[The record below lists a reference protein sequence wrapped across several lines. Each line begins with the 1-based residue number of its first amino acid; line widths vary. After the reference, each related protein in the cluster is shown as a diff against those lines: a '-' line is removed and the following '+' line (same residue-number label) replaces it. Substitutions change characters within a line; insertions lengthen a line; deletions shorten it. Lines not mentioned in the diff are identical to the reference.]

1 MAVEFFNDY
10 SAANIVKNHNVS
22 RETITLK
29 DSVLIQNRIKNLVNY
44 SSIKK
49 IKDWMYSNVRF
60 SFDNVS
66 IEEADQEIRNLYE
79 RKGG

>member
-1 MAVEFFNDY
+1 MVVEIFNDY
-10 SAANIVKNHNVS
+10 FAANIVKNRVS

-29 DSVLIQNRIKNLVNY
+29 DSVVIQNRIKNFVSY
-44 SSIKK
+44 SCIKK
-49 IKDWMYSNVRF
+49 MKDWMHSNMRF

-66 IEEADQEIRNLYE
+66 IEEVDQEIRNLNE

>member
-10 SAANIVKNHNVS
+10 SAANIVKNHDVS

-49 IKDWMYSNVRF
+49 IKDWMYSNMRF

>member
-10 SAANIVKNHNVS
+10 SAANIVKNHDVS

-49 IKDWMYSNVRF
+49 IKDWMYSNMRF

-79 RKGG
+79 PKGG

>member
-49 IKDWMYSNVRF
+49 IKDWMYSNMRF

>member
-10 SAANIVKNHNVS
+10 SAANIVKNHDVS

-49 IKDWMYSNVRF
+49 IKDWMYPNMRF

>member
-29 DSVLIQNRIKNLVNY
+29 DSVLIQNRIKSLVNY

-49 IKDWMYSNVRF
+49 IKDWMYSNMRF

>member
-1 MAVEFFNDY
+1 MVVEIFNDY
-10 SAANIVKNHNVS
+10 FAANIVKNRVS

-29 DSVLIQNRIKNLVNY
+29 DSVVIQNRIKNFVSY

-49 IKDWMYSNVRF
+49 MKDWMHSNMRF

-66 IEEADQEIRNLYE
+66 TEEVDQEIRNLNE

>member
-1 MAVEFFNDY
+1 MVVEIFNDY
-10 SAANIVKNHNVS
+10 FAANIVKNRVS

-29 DSVLIQNRIKNLVNY
+29 DSVVIQNRIKNFVSY

-49 IKDWMYSNVRF
+49 MKDWMYSNMRF

-66 IEEADQEIRNLYE
+66 IEEVDQEIRNLNE

>member
-10 SAANIVKNHNVS
+10 SAANIVKNHDVS

-29 DSVLIQNRIKNLVNY
+29 ESVLIQNRIKNLVNY

-49 IKDWMYSNVRF
+49 IKDWMYSNMRF